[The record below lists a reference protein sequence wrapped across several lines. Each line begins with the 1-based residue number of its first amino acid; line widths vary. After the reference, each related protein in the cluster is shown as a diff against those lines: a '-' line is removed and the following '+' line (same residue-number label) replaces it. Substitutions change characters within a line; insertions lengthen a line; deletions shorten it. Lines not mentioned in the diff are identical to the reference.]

1 MDFLISFMVALV
13 IMLLVGVVRQGLYKF
28 IRRNRMPEGWRESE
42 TQQIL
47 REAQEKEQW
56 ENSLQATKEQGEK
69 VTSAVV
75 VMHHKLSH

>member
-28 IRRNRMPEGWRESE
+28 SRRNKMPEGWRESE